1 MQKTTANI
9 EKKKINLIMRL
20 DDLGMLMMKEQS
32 KVEKTNMRPV

>member
-32 KVEKTNMRPV
+32 KVERTNMRPV